1 MKRKKESKRERE
13 KEREVGREERER
25 EGGREA
31 ERKRE
36 RRRERG
42 KEGRKIKER
51 KRRQNMF
58 YSLQACH
65 FFQVSLL
72 LSVSQLPSFPS

>member
-13 KEREVGREERER
+13 KEREV
-25 EGGREA
+25 GREA